1 LKGKLASTQK
11 FWKPGLGVLKTAV
24 LFVAFLG
31 LSVLMSGVPNA
42 ECKEAEILL
51 LHTNNVTGHL
61 FPCPT

>member
-1 LKGKLASTQK
+1 MKRKLAPPQK
-11 FWKPGLGVLKTAV
+11 FWKPRLGLLKTAV
-24 LFVAFLG
+24 ILAAFLG
-31 LSVLMSGVPNA
+31 LNVFVSGLPNA